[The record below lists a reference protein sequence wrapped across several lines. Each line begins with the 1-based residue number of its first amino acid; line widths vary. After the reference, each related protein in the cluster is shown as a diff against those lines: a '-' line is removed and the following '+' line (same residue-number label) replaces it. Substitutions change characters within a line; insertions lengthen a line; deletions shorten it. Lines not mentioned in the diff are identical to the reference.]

1 MRIDQIVADIAQ
13 QVVGR
18 LLRRALLAVGIAAL
32 AVVALS
38 YLAGAGMIALEV
50 RYGAL
55 YAHLIMAGIFAAGSA
70 VAGIAWWTAR
80 RRPLPTQAVAA
91 TSPQT
96 MKLAALL
103 EAAMLGYTLARRGER

>member
-13 QVVGR
+13 QVAGR
-18 LLRRALLAVGIAAL
+18 LLRRALLVVGIAAL

-55 YAHLIMAGIFAAGSA
+55 YANLIMAGIFAAGSA
-70 VAGIAWWTAR
+70 ISGIAWWMAR
-80 RRPLPTQAVAA
+80 RRPIRAQAVAA
-91 TSPQT
+91 TSPQP
-96 MKLAALL
+96 MQLAALL
-103 EAAMLGYTLARRGER
+103 EAAMLGYTLARGRQR